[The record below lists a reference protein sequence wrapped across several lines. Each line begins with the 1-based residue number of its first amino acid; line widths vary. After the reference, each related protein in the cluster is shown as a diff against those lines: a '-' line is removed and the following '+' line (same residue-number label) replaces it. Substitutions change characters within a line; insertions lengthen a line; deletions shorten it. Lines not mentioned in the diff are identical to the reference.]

1 MSTQPIAYRIDLS
14 EATSHRFL
22 VSLQFT
28 PADTSTTLSL
38 PVWIPGSY
46 LVREFARH
54 LNKLQANQA
63 GRACDITQVDK
74 ATWALA
80 CQPGKTVNVQY
91 EVYAFDTSVRAAYL
105 DANRGFI
112 NNTSLCLR
120 VHGQEEQ
127 SHHLHIEQLP
137 KDWDV
142 ATAMLPL
149 PAARKP
155 GKSSKSTR
163 SFQAAS
169 YDELLDHPL
178 ELGTFWRRQFIA
190 RGVPHEFVV
199 AGAAPSADL
208 ERLVRDAQRICITEI
223 DFWHGRKKPAF
234 DRYVFMLNVVDDGY
248 GGLEHRNSTALICS
262 RRDLPRLDQKES
274 SDGYV
279 TLLGLISH
287 EYFHTWNVKRLKP
300 REFAPYDYSQENY
313 TRMLWFFEGFTSY
326 FDDAILLRAGL
337 INAQTYLKLLNK
349 TLNQVLATPGRHMQ
363 SVAQASFDAWLRLYR
378 PDENTANTT
387 VSYYSKGALVALALD
402 LSLRT
407 LNNTNSSASKA
418 SLAGVMRRLWALQR
432 PIEGADVAQALQDEA
447 GGPPPSHA
455 GHATHADWQSL
466 LSHWVHGTDDLPL
479 QSLLQQ
485 MGVQWELAQAS
496 LSQRLGVRLKETPQ
510 GLQVS
515 AVMRGSPAEAAGMAA
530 GDELL
535 ALDGWRLK
543 RPDDWQTLM
552 GTPSLKPLLVSRD
565 QRILSLSLPIL
576 DKAPTAWCQLVNLS
590 MPQAT
595 GPSLKRRKGWLGC

>member
-54 LNKLQANQA
+54 LNKLQASQT
-63 GRACDITQVDK
+63 GRACNITQVDK
-74 ATWALA
+74 ATWTVA
-80 CQPGKTVNVQY
+80 CQPGKTVTVQY

-120 VHGQEEQ
+120 VHGQEMQ

-142 ATAMLPL
+142 ATAMRPL
-149 PAARKP
+149 PAARKL
-155 GKSSKSTR
+155 GKPSKSTR
-163 SFQAAS
+163 SFQADS

-208 ERLVRDAQRICITEI
+208 ERLVRDTQRICITEI

-326 FDDAILLRAGL
+326 FDDAVLLRAGL
-337 INAQTYLKLLNK
+337 INAQTYLKLVNK

-432 PIEGADVAQALQDEA
+432 PIEEADVAQALQDEA
-447 GGPPPSHA
+447 GGPPV
-455 GHATHADWQSL
+455 GHADHADWQSL
-466 LSHWVHGTDDLPL
+466 LTHWVHGTDDMPL

-515 AVMRGSPAEAAGMAA
+515 AVMRGSPAEAAGLAA

-576 DKAPTAWCQLVNLS
+576 DKAPTAWCHLVNLS
-590 MPQAT
+590 MPKAT